1 MVFENLTLFEV
12 HLEDATFS
20 PTQSLGEGTDD
31 ERSAGGDDQSTAD
44 EHEAPTD
51 GAGVGRVLALVV
63 ASVVASIVVTVVI
76 RQLVGDE
83 EPEVDIDAPEEPV
96 DVSIDD

>member
-20 PTQSLGEGTDD
+20 PTQILGEGEADD
-31 ERSAGGDDQSTAD
+31 ERPAGSDDRAAAN
-44 EHEAPTD
+44 EHEEPTD
-51 GAGVGRVLALVV
+51 GNGWGRVLALVV
-63 ASVVASIVVTVVI
+63 ASLVVSVVI
-76 RQLVGDE
+76 RKLVGDAE

-96 DVSIDD
+96 DVSLDG